1 VLQLSLLGPQDGY
14 FSWSLALVARIAA
27 VEAPTVAGMATENRK
42 LLLEPSLIDVPSFEA
57 ARAIATQFVTDVRV
71 GNVKNNDPSLIEPI
85 ELTVA

>member
-1 VLQLSLLGPQDGY
+1 MAISHGAWP
-14 FSWSLALVARIAA
+14 SSLASPRLRRRLWLAWR
-27 VEAPTVAGMATENRK
+27 PKTGK
-42 LLLEPSLIDVPSFEA
+42 LLLEPSLIGLPSFEA